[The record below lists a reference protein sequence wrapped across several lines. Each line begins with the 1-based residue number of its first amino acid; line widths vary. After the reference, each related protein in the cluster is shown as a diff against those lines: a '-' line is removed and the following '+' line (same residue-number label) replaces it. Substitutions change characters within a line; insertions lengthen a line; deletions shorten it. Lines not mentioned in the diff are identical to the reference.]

1 MNQAVLIDVWRGTR
15 VSSPGLSVQKRSN
28 PAKPRVASLR
38 TALTRPHVRK
48 GIVQWTALER
58 EPHTV

>member
-1 MNQAVLIDVWRGTR
+1 MNQAVLID
-15 VSSPGLSVQKRSN
+15 
-28 PAKPRVASLR
+28 
-38 TALTRPHVRK
+38 LTRPHVRK